1 MRKTGWEGKVSQKM
15 RFSDTGSNV
24 PTFLTKIKIDLPP
37 YSMDRSQGNCFYK
50 GNSQLVTC
58 QHW

>member
-37 YSMDRSQGNCFYK
+37 YSMNRS
-50 GNSQLVTC
+50 
-58 QHW
+58 